1 MATIQEREKMK
12 RGILLVIFISLCFSA
27 AACTS
32 KFQRPESTCLE
43 GDCENGYGKMLMI
56 DGRLYE
62 GQFLDGKWH
71 GTGKLTV
78 DHEMV
83 FEGEFKEGVYA
94 EIEIEDDPGE
104 PGKPEFEETDI
115 WHRGWRKVKSWVWF
129 D

>member
-1 MATIQEREKMK
+1 MK
-12 RGILLVIFISLCFSA
+12 RVILLVSLILFCFSA

-32 KFQRPESTCLE
+32 RFQRPESTCLE

-71 GTGKLTV
+71 GPGKLTV
-78 DHEMV
+78 ENEMV
-83 FEGEFKEGVYA
+83 FEGEFRDGVYA
-94 EIEIEDDPGE
+94 EMEADDSLEAPDDLQ
-104 PGKPEFEETDI
+104 FEETDL
-115 WHRGWRKVKSWVWF
+115 WHRGWRKVKGWVWF